1 MHANMRR
8 GLLST
13 LFAGGLLALGTTAA
27 SAADT
32 TSGSDGLASGTQV
45 VTPVTAPI
53 TVGTTSLGL
62 LGDST
67 ATTESDATTAPAGT
81 TTPAASTNGSDGLAS
96 GTQVVAPVTAP
107 ITLGT
112 TSLGLLGDSTA
123 TTESDNGGTTAPAGT
138 TTPAASTNG
147 SDGLASGTQ
156 VVAPVTA
163 PITLGTTSL
172 GLLGDSTAT
181 TEGDNG
187 GTTAPAGTTTPAAS
201 TNGSDGLASG
211 TQVVAPVTA
220 PITLGTTSLGL
231 LGDSTATT
239 ESDNGGT
246 TAPAG
251 TTTPAASTNGSD
263 GLASGT
269 QVVAPVTAPITVGTT
284 SLGLLGD
291 STATTEG
298 DNGGTTAPAGTTTPA
313 ASTNGSDGLASGT
326 QVVAPVTAPITLGTT
341 SLGLLGDSTA
351 TTEGDN
357 GGTAPAGTT
366 TPAAST
372 NGSDGLASGTQ
383 VVAPISLP
391 VTIGGASVGIGSDS
405 SSTVVPPVV
414 APPVDMAPVVT
425 PPVVTPPLVFGPAVA
440 PPVTVTEGPSSL
452 AVAGTNTAPAGIQMA
467 PAAAGAPSAAPM
479 LANTGANLGL
489 VTSALLLLA
498 GGMIIMFVLGRRKKA

>member
-32 TSGSDGLASGTQV
+32 TS
-45 VTPVTAPI
+45 
-53 TVGTTSLGL
+53 
-62 LGDST
+62 
-67 ATTESDATTAPAGT
+67 
-81 TTPAASTNGSDGLAS
+81 
-96 GTQVVAPVTAP
+96 
-107 ITLGT
+107 
-112 TSLGLLGDSTA
+112 
-123 TTESDNGGTTAPAGT
+123 
-138 TTPAASTNG
+138 G

-211 TQVVAPVTA
+211 TQVVAP
-220 PITLGTTSLGL
+220 
-231 LGDSTATT
+231 
-239 ESDNGGT
+239 
-246 TAPAG
+246 
-251 TTTPAASTNGSD
+251 
-263 GLASGT
+263 
-269 QVVAPVTAPITVGTT
+269 
-284 SLGLLGD
+284 
-291 STATTEG
+291 
-298 DNGGTTAPAGTTTPA
+298 
-313 ASTNGSDGLASGT
+313 
-326 QVVAPVTAPITLGTT
+326 
-341 SLGLLGDSTA
+341 
-351 TTEGDN
+351 
-357 GGTAPAGTT
+357 
-366 TPAAST
+366 
-372 NGSDGLASGTQ
+372 
-383 VVAPISLP
+383 ISLP
-391 VTIGGASVGIGSDS
+391 ITIGGASVGIGSDS

-414 APPVDMAPVVT
+414 APPVDMTPVVT

-452 AVAGTNTAPAGIQMA
+452 AVAGTNTASAGIQMA